1 MRNAINDN
9 CASRG
14 IVMIAESPS
23 TELDVALAPPPMPDA
38 PNPARLFLA
47 FLTVGLSGFGGV
59 LPFARRMLVEK
70 RAWLSESA
78 FNETLAL
85 CQTLPGPNIVN
96 LSVVVGSRF
105 AGRTGAVAAVT
116 GLMAAPVAIVL
127 VLATLYGRYGAVGR
141 APAMIA
147 GLGAA
152 AAGLVAATAAKMA
165 WPLVRRHPAFATPF
179 IALVFVGVA
188 LLRLPLVWMLLA
200 LAPLSIAIA
209 WRRNG

>member
-1 MRNAINDN
+1 MRT
-9 CASRG
+9 R
-14 IVMIAESPS
+14 ESPS
-23 TELDVALAPPPMPDA
+23 PDA
-38 PNPARLFLA
+38 GKLFLA
-47 FLTVGLSGFGGV
+47 FLSVGLSGFGGV

-70 RAWLSESA
+70 RAWLTETA

-105 AGRTGAVAAVT
+105 AGGAGAVAAVT

-127 VLATLYGRYGAVGR
+127 MLASLYGRYGAMGR

-165 WPLVRRHPAFATPF
+165 WPLVRRHPVFATPF
-179 IALVFVGVA
+179 IGLMFVGVA
-188 LLRLPLVWMLLA
+188 LLRLPLVWVLLV
-200 LAPLSIAIA
+200 LSPVSIAIA
-209 WRRNG
+209 RRQKA